1 MKKSHFIFIIL
12 LIFTF
17 GCAKET
23 LKKDITQKPMLH
35 PPLRFLILGDSL
47 IGGFFGVMLA
57 YELER
62 NPGISTKRFYH
73 KSTGLSEYHRYNWPV
88 RTVTY
93 IKRFRSDILVV
104 LFGANDSYA
113 VRLKSGKLHFHWQN
127 GFKELYAGR
136 VRAYIRNALR
146 YVKKIYWIGQ
156 PATNHRSFGPRYVM
170 LNKIYR
176 EECEKVP
183 GASYIPAWKWTSING
198 IYTPVMT
205 DKRGVTG
212 YVKFRGDRIHHS
224 RFGGRV
230 LAEKFIDF
238 IRKDINFNP

>member
-1 MKKSHFIFIIL
+1 MKNSLFIFVLL
-12 LIFTF
+12 LIFSA
-17 GCAKET
+17 GCAKEA
-23 LKKDITQKPMLH
+23 LKKDIIKKPKLH

-47 IGGFFGVMLA
+47 IGGYFGVMLA

-62 NPGISTKRFYH
+62 NPGITTRRFFH
-73 KSTGLSEYHRYNWPV
+73 KSTGLSEYHRYDWPA
-88 RTVTY
+88 RTVRY
-93 IKRFRSDILVV
+93 IKHFQSDILVV

-113 VRLKSGKLHFHWQN
+113 VRLKSGKLHYHWQA

-136 VRAYIRNALR
+136 VRAYIHSTLKH
-146 YVKKIYWIGQ
+146 VKQIYWIGQ

-176 EECEKVP
+176 EECDRVP
-183 GASYIPAWKWTSING
+183 GATYIPAWEWTSLNG

-205 DKRGVTG
+205 DKRGVTDF
-212 YVKFRGDRIHHS
+212 VKFRGDLIHHS

-238 IRKDINFNP
+238 IQKDIDFQ